1 MTLQCSYKEFM
12 DYMNERSDSYN
23 VIQKG
28 REILISFEGSSPMV
42 VEKLGKPVTV
52 TIYAKREA
60 ENVIFEK
67 MQVAIGEEVYD
78 ANVSSLESWLME
90 VTGRI

>member
-1 MTLQCSYKEFM
+1 
-12 DYMNERSDSYN
+12 MNERSDSYN